1 MRGGPAHLVMD
12 SAGSVDRARE
22 QASIALDRS
31 RPVLEV
37 VNAQLKD
44 VIAFSEDAAIG
55 VMSGAQEADDQ
66 AESLKQYSQALAQR
80 IAEDATRVADSSRTS
95 AESVTR
101 LSEMLAER
109 DRTVLSLVEEVR
121 NLDRYVEVIAGV
133 ARATAILALN
143 AKIEAVRAAE
153 AGEGFSVVA
162 DEVRKLSKVSSAA
175 ADDIRLELRRV
186 TTLIEQGLGQ
196 GHGATGVSSDM
207 IEEHLQSITESQ
219 REMSDLL
226 EETVSGTQTAS
237 DQIEA
242 AAQSINRTNTVLQ
255 GTMQFQDITRQT
267 VESAMAAL
275 AQLGGDLGTVAGH
288 LRGEVDRD
296 SLRGISGSLDALS
309 RSYVSHR
316 QREVH
321 ATATDGSLMGPAAA
335 AIELF

>member
-1 MRGGPAHLVMD
+1 MTTT
-12 SAGSVDRARE
+12 
-22 QASIALDRS
+22 ASQLDREEASSALESS
-31 RPVLEV
+31 RPVLDV

-44 VIAFSEDAAIG
+44 VVSFSEDAAMG
-55 VMSGAQEADDQ
+55 VMAGAREADEQ
-66 AESLKQYSQALAQR
+66 AESLKRFAHALADR
-80 IAEDATRVADSSRTS
+80 IGHDAARVAGSSRAS
-95 AESVTR
+95 AVSVQR
-101 LSEMLAER
+101 LSELLADR
-109 DRTVLSLVEEVR
+109 DRTVLALVEEVR

-196 GHGATGVSSDM
+196 GAGATGVSSDV